1 MFPLQNIRMETI
13 LPSSD
18 ATPPEPQGRPAP
30 APSTPAGRPDHLT
43 AQKVEVGIILQ
54 AMLGTQAAIEYMHS
68 NAINHRVVARVLN
81 QPELRR
87 GRHDAHGIR
96 VSM

>member
-1 MFPLQNIRMETI
+1 METI
-13 LPSSD
+13 SNSFD
-18 ATPPEPQGRPAP
+18 SAEQTRSA
-30 APSTPAGRPDHLT
+30 SVIAGRPDLLT

-54 AMLGTQAAIEYMHS
+54 AMLGTQAALEYMDN
-68 NAINHRVVARVLN
+68 NAIARTVAARVLN

-96 VSM
+96 L

>member
-1 MFPLQNIRMETI
+1 METI
-13 LPSSD
+13 SNANKTAEQAAPGS
-18 ATPPEPQGRPAP
+18 ATPAV
-30 APSTPAGRPDHLT
+30 SVIAGRPDLLT

-54 AMLGTQAAIEYMHS
+54 AMLGTQAALEYMDN
-68 NAINHRVVARVLN
+68 NAIARTVAARVLN

-96 VSM
+96 M